1 MLFQNDMECVI
12 ILRFMYLTCFVVSTY
27 VTFIWVYLMLMAYA
41 SSATYLLTRLPHAS
55 LYNYNGR
62 QIELFSMKWFNYGE
76 INRA

>member
-62 QIELFSMKWFNYGE
+62 QIELFAMKWFNCGE

>member
-1 MLFQNDMECVI
+1 
-12 ILRFMYLTCFVVSTY
+12 
-27 VTFIWVYLMLMAYA
+27 MLMAYA

-62 QIELFSMKWFNYGE
+62 QIELVAMKWFNCGE